1 MNKLLCIIT
10 ICLTLTACG
19 NNEHSCVCTDKG
31 NGNTAIAD
39 YKLQGKKESAA
50 FECKQK
56 SLQYSGPQYKDVQCA
71 LQDE

>member
-1 MNKLLCIIT
+1 MKKKAFFLPCI
-10 ICLTLTACG
+10 LWLASCG
-19 NNEHSCVCTDKG
+19 DNAHKCVCTDKG
-31 NGNTAIAD
+31 NDNAAIAD